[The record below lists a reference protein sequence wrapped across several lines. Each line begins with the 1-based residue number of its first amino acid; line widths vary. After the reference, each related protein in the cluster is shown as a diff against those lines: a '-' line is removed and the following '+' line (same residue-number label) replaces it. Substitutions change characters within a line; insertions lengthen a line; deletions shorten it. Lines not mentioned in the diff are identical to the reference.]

1 MDESR
6 ILLALI
12 QRNEL
17 IDNHSRRVS
26 LLSTLIGQAMRLSD
40 DELRT
45 LQLGAFLHDIGK
57 LSISQRV
64 LEKPGPLDEQEF
76 EELKAHPLVGGN
88 FVEALGYPPNVV
100 QMIKY
105 HHERLDGS
113 GYPFGLKDKEIPLT
127 SRIIAVADVYEAMT
141 AKRSYREAMTVQEAF
156 AELSQPNKYDQ
167 SVVHMLRTILG
178 TIDWPEFHGLPRQS
192 DLFILSSKNSDN

>member
-1 MDESR
+1 
-6 ILLALI
+6 
-12 QRNEL
+12 
-17 IDNHSRRVS
+17 
-26 LLSTLIGQAMRLSD
+26 
-40 DELRT
+40 
-45 LQLGAFLHDIGK
+45 
-57 LSISQRV
+57 
-64 LEKPGPLDEQEF
+64 EQ
-76 EELKAHPLVGGN
+76 LKAHPLVGGN
-88 FVEALGYPPNVV
+88 FVEALGYRPNVV

-178 TIDWPEFHGLPRQS
+178 TIDWPEFHGLTRQS